1 MMNIQENDIQLVRE
15 SPHFDAEWYANYYKD
30 VGLVGLD
37 PVYHFLWLGWRLGR
51 RPSEKSYF
59 QFDLE
64 RYLEV
69 NPEVLRS
76 GMHPVAHYLVFGLP
90 HDGDPSRASIA
101 RQLKGDGLP
110 DSPRQPSA
118 LTGDCLEVEKELV
131 GGSPLFDE
139 KWYNERYPEAA
150 LAGYDALTHFLVNGA
165 AGFDPSAYFSS
176 SFYIKRYKDVERTG
190 CNPLVHY
197 LHVGHKEGRSP
208 HPEFDTDWYRRR
220 YLSHF
225 SDVEP
230 LTYYLTV
237 GNAAGHRPH
246 PFFDGASYLDR
257 YPDLQNAGVD
267 PYPHWIKYG
276 RAEGRQGIGLGQSG
290 SNLKVAVVAHVF
302 YEDLWPEISLRLH
315 ALPEPFDLIV
325 TVSPGSTLAKRVLA
339 SWPRAEIR
347 EVPNSGRDIGPFLR
361 ILPSLLQRGYD
372 VVCKIH
378 TKRGGTEPDTW
389 RHMLLEGVLGSK
401 AQVRQILGWFENDPD
416 LATVGPSELYLDGE
430 RFIGPNAATL
440 ASLFRRIEGP
450 IANIPSEWGFFAG
463 SMFWI
468 RPEVLTGLA
477 TLNLL
482 SELEEDNNSNDG
494 QVAHAV
500 ERLFGL
506 LATSKNCRIGL
517 TDVSGG
523 RATTFVDVQ
532 PAPSRTIFTELAET
546 LPSKRQEFAPRIPS
560 LKRAKRRA
568 WLAPHGVEL
577 GVTFLGPVEAI
588 NGLGVSARGFVDA
601 AIATGLPVHVIKW
614 RPGFDRVRMQDVDVP
629 TPGEQVINLIHLNF
643 DLMHAARLL
652 DQEPFESLMS
662 PQHYNIAIISWEL
675 LAVNPDWADTIHRF
689 DEIWASSS
697 YMVRAIQSVAAVP
710 VRLVRPAINLKP
722 GADPA
727 PLPLDIPSDRVA
739 FLYCTDFGS
748 VVQRK
753 NPEAFWRAYAEEFTP
768 DDKAIC
774 IVKIHYV
781 DKNSPLMRE
790 IEALAQSRSDVI
802 LITDSLTDGEMETL
816 FARADCYVSPHRAE
830 GLGLTL
836 LEAMLAGKPVIATG
850 FSGEGD
856 FVREDTAL
864 LLEYDLI
871 EVGVGA
877 EPYMAGAVWADPKH
891 DSLRRRMR
899 QVLED
904 IDAARNVGMHGRRR
918 AKELFSLEHTSRRL
932 KDELTRIWRNGG
944 GRLDEKAE

>member
-1 MMNIQENDIQLVRE
+1 MPNITENDIQLVRE
-15 SPHFDAEWYANYYKD
+15 SSHFDAEWYANYYKD

-37 PVYHFLWLGWRLGR
+37 PAYHFLWLGWRLGR
-51 RPSEKSYF
+51 SPSEKSHF
-59 QFDLE
+59 QFNLE
-64 RYLEV
+64 KYLEA
-69 NPEVLRS
+69 NPEVSR
-76 GMHPVAHYLVFGLP
+76 GGVHPVAHYLVFGLP
-90 HDGDPSRASIA
+90 HDGGLSRASTA
-101 RQLKGDGLP
+101 SQLKGSGLP
-110 DSPRQPSA
+110 DSAAPSSA
-118 LTGDCLEVEKELV
+118 PTSECLGVAKELV

-150 LAGYDALTHFLVNGA
+150 LAGYDALTHFLLNGA
-165 AGFDPSAYFSS
+165 GGFDPSAYFSS
-176 SFYIKRYKDVERTG
+176 SFYVERYEDVKQMG

-197 LHVGHKEGRSP
+197 LRIGFKQGRSP
-208 HPEFDTDWYRRR
+208 HADFDADWYRRR
-220 YLSHF
+220 YLGQL

-230 LTYYLTV
+230 LTYFLTV
-237 GNAAGHRPH
+237 GSGAGHRPN
-246 PFFDGASYLDR
+246 PFFDGANYLER
-257 YPDLQNAGVD
+257 YPDLKNAGVD

-276 RAEGRQGIGLGQSG
+276 RAEGRQGIELGQFG
-290 SNLKVAVVAHVF
+290 RNLKVAVVAHVF

-315 ALPEPFDLIV
+315 AVPGPFDLIV
-325 TVSPGSTLAKRVLA
+325 TVSPGSSLAKRVLA
-339 SWPRAEIR
+339 SWPMAEIR

-361 ILPSLLQRGYD
+361 VLPLLLQRGYD
-372 VVCKIH
+372 VVCKLH
-378 TKRGGTEPDTW
+378 TKRGATEPDTW
-389 RHMLLEGVLGSK
+389 RHMLLEGVLGNK

-416 LATVGPSELYLDGE
+416 LATVGPNELYLHGE

-440 ASLFRRIEGP
+440 ARLFRRIEGSN
-450 IANIPSEWGFFAG
+450 ASIPSEWGFFAG

-468 RPEVLTGLA
+468 RPEVLRGLG

-482 SELEEDNNSNDG
+482 PELEEDNNSYDG

-506 LATSKNCRIGL
+506 LATSNNCRIGL
-517 TDVSGG
+517 TDVSRA
-523 RATTFVDVQ
+523 RATSFVDVQ
-532 PAPSRTIFTELAET
+532 PAPSRMILSELAEI
-546 LPSKRQEFAPRIPS
+546 LPLKRQEFAPLIPS

-577 GVTFLGPVEAI
+577 GVTFLGPVEAV

-629 TPGEQVINLIHLNF
+629 TPGEQVVNLIHLNF

-652 DQEPFESLMS
+652 DQEPFQSLMS
-662 PQHYNIAIISWEL
+662 SHHYNIAIISWEL
-675 LAVNPDWADTIHRF
+675 LAVNADWADTIHRF

-697 YMVRAIQSVAAVP
+697 YMVRAIQSVSAVP
-710 VRLVRPAINLKP
+710 VRLVRPAINQKP
-722 GADPA
+722 STDPA
-727 PLPLDIPSDRVA
+727 PLTVNIPSERVA

-753 NPEAFWRAYAEEFTP
+753 NPEAYWRAYSEEFTP
-768 DDKAIC
+768 DDGAIC
-774 IVKIHYV
+774 IVKIHYG
-781 DKNSPLMRE
+781 DKNNPLMQE
-790 IEALAQSRSDVI
+790 IEALAQARSDVI
-802 LITDSLTDGEMETL
+802 LITESLTDGEMEAL

-830 GLGLTL
+830 GLGLTI

-856 FVREDTAL
+856 FVHEDTAL
-864 LLEYDLI
+864 LIEYDLI

-891 DSLRRRMR
+891 FSLRHRMR

-904 IDAARNVGMHGRRR
+904 IEAARKVGVRGRRR
-918 AKELFSLEHTSRRL
+918 VEELFSLEHTSRLL

-944 GRLDEKAE
+944 GRLDEKN